1 MPGSYMWSYFPS
13 LKWSLSLPIPFLLV
27 CWIILL
33 FSTTL
38 NQLLGIRHFVS
49 VIILIGVPFVAFLV
63 NRAEGYFFNFIFT
76 FYLGAI
82 AVSAL
87 CFVLK
92 TSTNISQ
99 NALKFITFA
108 SFCLFVLLYPGGR
121 EYFLYN
127 FTDYIP
133 MELINLNVIEPGHPT
148 MKLSIPRAYFKNG
161 RVTLDENTV
170 TLKFVLPNMEPAF
183 RHVNAEKSQTL
194 EVGLDLGPERRL
206 LPSFYGEDLQLFRLL
221 NAGVTP
227 AKTVFELDYYAPSRF
242 EATHLYVPAKVKP
255 SFVIACDGLEPP
267 SEHSNCRRKP
277 LPETSLPRFIYW
289 FRGSSLED
297 WSERESRVQQKINS
311 FIVQG
316 T

>member
-38 NQLLGIRHFVS
+38 NQLLGIRHLVS
-49 VIILIGVPFVAFLV
+49 VIILTGVPFVAFLI

-76 FYLGAI
+76 FYLGAL
-82 AVSAL
+82 AVSSL
-87 CFVLK
+87 CFVLNV
-92 TSTNISQ
+92 SINISQ

-108 SFCLFVLLYPGGR
+108 SFFLFVLLYPGGR
-121 EYFLYN
+121 DYFLYN
-127 FTDYIP
+127 FTDYVP

-161 RVTLDENTV
+161 KITPDENSI
-170 TLKFVLPNMEPAF
+170 TLEFVLPNMEPAF
-183 RHVNAEKSQTL
+183 RHARAEKNQTL
-194 EVGLDLGPERRL
+194 KVGLDLGPERRL
-206 LPSFYGEDLQLFRLL
+206 LPGFYGEDQQLSRLL
-221 NAGVTP
+221 NAGVAP
-227 AKTVFELDYYAPSRF
+227 AKRVFELDYYAPSRF
-242 EATHLYVPAKVKP
+242 EATHLYVPSKVKS

-267 SEHSNCRRKP
+267 SDSSCRRLS
-277 LPETSLPRFIYW
+277 LPETSLPHFIYW

-297 WSERESRVQQKINS
+297 WSERESRVQQKISS
-311 FIVQG
+311 FIVQDI
-316 T
+316 